1 MREFLSITDI
11 ANKIICG
18 DCLELLKNIPDNSID
33 LIITDPPYMVS
44 QESNIGRKSL
54 SGRNDVKLKFGDWD
68 VFKSEADY
76 KNFTESWFRECVRI
90 LKPKSWIYVFFSKEK
105 IGYFPLEFAPKYGM
119 NTRTIFIWIKTNPT
133 PSFRKMNYL
142 SSAEFIWV
150 GSKGDS
156 KIKNFLQQKE
166 MVNYM
171 ITPNSSV
178 YGVSG
183 HPNEKPEILVSRFVL
198 TSSYENEV
206 VLDPFM
212 GSGTTAVVC
221 KKLNRRYIGIEKNP
235 EYIEMAKK
243 RLSVISES
251 LFKK

>member
-1 MREFLSITDI
+1 MGEFLSLTDI
-11 ANKIICG
+11 VNNIICG

-33 LIITDPPYMVS
+33 LIITDPPYMIS
-44 QESNIGRKSL
+44 QKSNISRKS
-54 SGRNDVKLKFGDWD
+54 FGKCDLMLNFGEWD
-68 VFKSEADY
+68 IFKSEVDY

-90 LKPKSWIYVFFSKEK
+90 LKPKSWMYVFFSKEK
-105 IGYFPLEFAPKYGM
+105 IGYFPLEFASKYGM
-119 NTRTIFIWIKTNPT
+119 NTKNIFTWIKSNIT
-133 PSFRKMNYL
+133 PSIRKMNYL
-142 SSAEFIWV
+142 SSVEFIWV

-156 KIKNFLQQKE
+156 RIKNFLQQKE

-206 VLDPFM
+206 VLDPFI

-243 RLSVISES
+243 RLSVIPES